1 MKRIKIEEKNTKEFK
16 AVINEIIKRKGHVI
30 NLNTRCGGKA
40 LKNGLAWNF
49 DSSKGIKGSEGEKDG
64 VICRYLDLNDK
75 NEKRV
80 MYSDFMCF
88 KRSNLIDDI
97 LL

>member
-16 AVINEIIKRKGHVI
+16 AVIKEIIKRKGHVI

-49 DSSKGIKGSEGEKDG
+49 DSSKGKRFGREKKMG
-64 VICRYLDLNDK
+64 
-75 NEKRV
+75 
-80 MYSDFMCF
+80 
-88 KRSNLIDDI
+88 
-97 LL
+97 